1 MGNEVDYASKPSEDF
16 ARATVNYVDEQGH
29 LIIVE
34 ATTSWSFVGAGLRLS
49 MELLGPEYSMSINT
63 LDSGLKLFFSR
74 NVVGEAGEDLVEKQN
89 AEQGLMPV
97 VDDEAAAYGYEG
109 ENRYFVSC
117 FLEGKQPEE
126 NFYDGLEVSQLLM
139 TAYMSAE
146 QGRVIEFPPNDLDA
160 FVPAVARGT
169 WNPST

>member
-1 MGNEVDYASKPSEDF
+1 
-16 ARATVNYVDEQGH
+16 
-29 LIIVE
+29 
-34 ATTSWSFVGAGLRLS
+34 
-49 MELLGPEYSMSINT
+49 MELLGPEYSMSMNT

-74 NVVGEAGEDLVEKQN
+74 EVKGEAGEDLVEKQN

-97 VDDEAAAYGYEG
+97 VDNEESDYGYEG
-109 ENRYFVSC
+109 ENRYFVNC

-126 NFYDGLEVSQLLM
+126 SFHDGLEVSQLLM

-169 WNPST
+169 WKP